1 MEIRKRVLKLLL
13 GWTGSELVAV
23 GDYMGGRRPLG
34 AKFKKALT
42 VRFMWMQ
49 GAHLRESASLNFA
62 SWVLGL
68 YILVQV
74 LGAE

>member
-13 GWTGSELVAV
+13 GWMGSGLLAV
-23 GDYMGGRRPLG
+23 GAYMGGRRPLG

-42 VRFMWMQ
+42 VSFMWMQ
-49 GAHLRESASLNFA
+49 GGHLRDNASLNFA